1 MQTIVADLAS
11 LDAVRSAVARLD
23 RWVPGVDVVIH
34 NAGALVHERCTTV
47 DDLELTAQV
56 HVVAPFLLTTLLL
69 PRLRASADAR
79 VIFVSS
85 GGMYTRRLDVDALE
99 HPAEPFDGV
108 RVYANAKR
116 AQVVLTDLWAR
127 HPAGRGISF
136 HAMHPG
142 WADTPGVQESLPGF
156 RRVMHPLLR
165 SPEQGADTMAWLAG
179 APEARAIERSVLAR
193 SPAPGDHRVP
203 LDAYARRRS
212 RTALELVC
220 RAFRSC
226 SGSRGVVRIAIVGTG
241 VSGLVAAHALHRDH
255 DVTLYE
261 ADGRVGGHAHT
272 VDVEVGGVTHAV
284 DTGFIV
290 YNEANYPGF
299 TGPAARVGRRD
310 PADGDELQRHR
321 RRGAGSSTGARISTR
336 CSRNGGT

>member
-1 MQTIVADLAS
+1 MSSASRAAAIADEALELTVVGSFSRIGFAARRALFGWDSTPQPDLHDRTVVITGATGGLGLAAAHLVAQRGAQLCLIGRDAVRTDSARRSVLDATPDARVQTIVADLAS

-85 GGMYTRRLDVDALE
+85 GGMYARRLDVDALE

-108 RVYANAKR
+108 RAYADAKR
-116 AQVVLTDLWAR
+116 AQVALTDLWAR

-156 RRVMHPLLR
+156 QRVMHPLLR
-165 SPEQGADTMAWLAG
+165 SPEQGADTMAWLAA
-179 APEARAIERSVLAR
+179 APEARASNGAFWLDRRPRATTVFPWTRAPEGEAERLWNWCVAR
-193 SPAPGDHRVP
+193 SGAAP
-203 LDAYARRRS
+203 
-212 RTALELVC
+212 
-220 RAFRSC
+220 
-226 SGSRGVVRIAIVGTG
+226 
-241 VSGLVAAHALHRDH
+241 
-255 DVTLYE
+255 E
-261 ADGRVGGHAHT
+261 A
-272 VDVEVGGVTHAV
+272 
-284 DTGFIV
+284 
-290 YNEANYPGF
+290 EA
-299 TGPAARVGRRD
+299 
-310 PADGDELQRHR
+310 
-321 RRGAGSSTGARISTR
+321 S
-336 CSRNGGT
+336 